1 MVRRVKGFELAVR
14 WDMRPRFRRRR
25 RVALFLAV
33 PVALVVG
40 VLAVLGLNLLA
51 ALLIGLVG

>member
-1 MVRRVKGFELAVR
+1 MR

-25 RVALFLAV
+25 RVALLLAV
-33 PVALVVG
+33 PVALIVG
-40 VLAVLGLNLLA
+40 VLVVLGLNVLA